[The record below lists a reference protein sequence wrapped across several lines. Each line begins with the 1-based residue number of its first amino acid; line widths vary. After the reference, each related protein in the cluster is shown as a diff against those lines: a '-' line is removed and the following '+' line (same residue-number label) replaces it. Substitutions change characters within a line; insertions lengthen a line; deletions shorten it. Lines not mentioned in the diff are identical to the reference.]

1 MNDHGTMTVELC
13 ETNETRHVCAYA
25 SPELERR
32 LAPLPAGT
40 ELRVSMSRIGV
51 RANVW
56 RVADVAAE
64 RSAGVADVASGTRTV
79 QPL

>member
-13 ETNETRHVCAYA
+13 DTNETRHVCEYA
-25 SPELERR
+25 TPELGRR
-32 LAPLPAGT
+32 LASLPSGA
-40 ELRVSMSRIGV
+40 ELRLAMSRIGV

-56 RVADVAAE
+56 RAMAVVDDPSAEAAKFGPGE
-64 RSAGVADVASGTRTV
+64 RMR